1 LLCQLPVGFTQAAL
15 GAEVEV
21 PTLEG
26 KETLKVS
33 RGTQSGDLYRLKG
46 RGLPSVEGH
55 GRGDLLIQV
64 VVEIPKKLT
73 HHQEELLREF
83 AKTEKKG
90 VLPQRES
97 FIEKLAGYLRPEE
110 AEGKK
115 P

>member
-1 LLCQLPVGFTQAAL
+1 
-15 GAEVEV
+15 
-21 PTLEG
+21 
-26 KETLKVS
+26 
-33 RGTQSGDLYRLKG
+33 
-46 RGLPSVEGH
+46 
-55 GRGDLLIQV
+55 V